1 MDTES
6 SNEPE
11 ARERF
16 VEAAQ
21 RAAGV
26 IAARDRGDRAG
37 AAQLL
42 GEFANDTERML
53 AFYVIAE
60 LSLKMLATTTGES
73 IAHVAS
79 ELALNV
85 DSVR

>member
-1 MDTES
+1 MDAVVPTD
-6 SNEPE
+6 PA
-11 ARERF
+11 ARARF

-26 IAARDRGDRAG
+26 IAARDRGDRTG

-53 AFYVIAE
+53 AFYLIAE
-60 LSLKMLATTTGES
+60 LALKMVASTTGES
-73 IAHVAS
+73 IADAAS
-79 ELALNV
+79 ALALDV